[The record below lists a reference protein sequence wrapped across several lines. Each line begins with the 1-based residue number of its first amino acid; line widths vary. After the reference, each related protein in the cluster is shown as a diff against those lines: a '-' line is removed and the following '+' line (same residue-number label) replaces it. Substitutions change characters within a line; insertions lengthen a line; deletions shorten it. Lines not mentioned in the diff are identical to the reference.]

1 MIFFAVIILMV
12 FTFAATIIGF
22 IAELLAYLLTGRK
35 NIEILKLWW
44 IIITGGIFTFG
55 AIYLLS
61 VL

>member
-1 MIFFAVIILMV
+1 MV
-12 FTFAATIIGF
+12 FTFVATIIGF
-22 IAELLAYLLTGRK
+22 IAGLLAYLLTGRK

-44 IIITGGIFTFG
+44 IIITGGIFAFG